1 MLRITAKSSQ
11 NESLLWNMNV
21 LSRFVHSDCLCGDSV
36 QIVERSG
43 AIKDSK
49 IQPLGTIIIRLAD
62 ITDFPKKQKNIKYR
76 VIRMF
81 YSGNRTGQ
89 KVKKSQKGN

>member
-11 NESLLWNMNV
+11 NESLLWNVNV

-62 ITDFPKKQKNIKYR
+62 ITDIKNIKYR

>member
-1 MLRITAKSSQ
+1 
-11 NESLLWNMNV
+11 MNV

-62 ITDFPKKQKNIKYR
+62 ITDIKNIKYR

>member
-1 MLRITAKSSQ
+1 MCSADLSIRIAY
-11 NESLLWNMNV
+11 V
-21 LSRFVHSDCLCGDSV
+21 CGDSV

-49 IQPLGTIIIRLAD
+49 IQPLGTIITRLAD
-62 ITDFPKKQKNIKYR
+62 ITDFPQKNKTKYR
-76 VIRMF
+76 RIRMF